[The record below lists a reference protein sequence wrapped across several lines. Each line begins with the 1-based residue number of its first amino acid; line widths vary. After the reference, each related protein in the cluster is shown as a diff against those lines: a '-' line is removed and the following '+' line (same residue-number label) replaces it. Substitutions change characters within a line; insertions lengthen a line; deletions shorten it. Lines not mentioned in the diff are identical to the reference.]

1 MAYEEFS
8 LDRAAF
14 LAWSNA
20 EGGTNAAD
28 LDRARKAIPIILA
41 EYVTPVQR
49 DYIILYFVEQ
59 MSTRDI
65 AVLRE
70 VSKSTVSRTIRR
82 GLDRMY
88 RCLRFSAPGFGSSSR
103 GRLKNGR
110 KRKNEQ
116 NP

>member
-1 MAYEEFS
+1 MACEEFS

-59 MSTRDI
+59 MSVREI
-65 AVLRE
+65 AALRE
-70 VSKSTVSRTIRR
+70 VSGSTVSRTIRR

-88 RCLRFSAPGFGSSSR
+88 KCLRFSAPGFNNASR

-110 KRKNEQ
+110 RRTKHE
-116 NP
+116 

>member
-1 MAYEEFS
+1 MACEELL

-20 EGGTNAAD
+20 DGEENTAD
-28 LDRARKAIPIILA
+28 LDRACKAIPIILA

-88 RCLRFSAPGFGSSSR
+88 KCLRFSAPGFNNASR

>member
-1 MAYEEFS
+1 MAWGEF
-8 LDRAAF
+8 LLVRAAF
-14 LAWSNA
+14 FDLFNA
-20 EGGTNAAD
+20 EEGANAAD

-65 AVLRE
+65 AVMRE
-70 VSKSTVSRTIRR
+70 VSKSTVRRTIRR
-82 GLDRMY
+82 GLDRMN

-103 GRLKNGR
+103 GRLKTGR
-110 KRKNEQ
+110 QRNKEQ
-116 NP
+116 NR

>member
-1 MAYEEFS
+1 MMACKDFA

-20 EGGTNAAD
+20 DGEENTAD
-28 LDRARKAIPIILA
+28 LDRVRKAVPTILA

-49 DYIILYFVEQ
+49 DYIVLYFAEQ
-59 MSTRDI
+59 MSVREI
-65 AVLRE
+65 AALRE
-70 VSKSTVSRTIRR
+70 VSGSTVSRTIRR

-88 RCLRFSAPGFGSSSR
+88 RCLRFSAPGFNDASR

-110 KRKNEQ
+110 RRTKHE
-116 NP
+116 